1 MKGDPIDELMG
12 AAIAKAN
19 INLKVTRTSPGKYL
33 FGTKNIMCKIV
44 NGKLVIRV
52 GGGYMGVDEFI

>member
-1 MKGDPIDELMG
+1 MM
-12 AAIAKAN
+12 AIAITKAN

-33 FGTKNIMCKIV
+33 FGTKNIVCKLV